1 MRPFALEGSFSFIKK
16 IFWRL
21 LFMKKSYLSIFLV
34 VLCLALTACG
44 GQAKKEEGKTLKVA
58 ATAVPHAEILNF
70 VKPLLAK
77 EKINLTVVEMAD
89 YVRPNV
95 AVAEKELDANF
106 FQHTPYLEKFVKD
119 RKVDLVKVN
128 GVHVEP
134 MGIYSKKIK
143 DLKDLPAEA
152 TISIPNDP
160 TNGGRA
166 LLLLEKAGVIKLKDK
181 AGITATVQDIA
192 ANPKNVKI
200 KEIEAPQLPRTLD
213 DVTLAVINTNYAL
226 DAKLNPTKDALVIED
241 KNSPYVNILVCRK
254 GEENRPEIQA
264 LAKVLN
270 SPEVKKFIEEKYK
283 GAVVAAF

>member
-1 MRPFALEGSFSFIKK
+1 
-16 IFWRL
+16 
-21 LFMKKSYLSIFLV
+21 MKKAYLYIFILAI
-34 VLCLALTACG
+34 CLLLTACG
-44 GQAKKEEGKTLKVA
+44 GKPATKDGAKTLKVG
-58 ATAVPHAEILNF
+58 ATAVPHAEILVF

-77 EKINLTVVEMAD
+77 EGVDMTVVEMSD
-89 YVRPNV
+89 YVRPNM
-95 AVAEKELDANF
+95 AVADKELDANF
-106 FQHTPYLEKFVKD
+106 FQHTPYLEKFVAD
-119 RKVDLVKVN
+119 RKLNLVKIA

-134 MGIYSKKIK
+134 MGIYSKK
-143 DLKDLPAEA
+143 LKELQQLPVGAIIA
-152 TISIPNDP
+152 IPNDP

-166 LLLLEKAGVIKLKDK
+166 LLLLDKAGVIKLKDNV
-181 AGITATVQDIA
+181 GISATVSDIVE
-192 ANPKNVKI
+192 NPKNVKI

-241 KNSPYVNILVCRK
+241 KNSPYVNILVARQ

-270 SPEVKKFIEEKYK
+270 SPDVKKFIQEKYQ